1 MYIIDVHMIKGEV
14 MTKVSRKQL
23 KRKILSSFVKLIESR
38 PELMNDLSIKDA
50 YNDLKSKIS
59 H

>member
-1 MYIIDVHMIKGEV
+1 